1 MALAADHL
9 VCPACLDVCD
19 GHIHQC
25 PQGHLICS
33 ECDRSL
39 ASRTCPTCRGALPS
53 AEAPERNR
61 FAERMIAALPY
72 VCEHC
77 GAATTRGERTAHE
90 VECPGRPRVCAVRAY
105 SASHCPLS
113 SRSLARTRPN
123 HWHHSSFPLSQAA
136 WAGCGWT
143 GLRAGQPEHEAACVY
158 VSEVAP
164 LKARLADLEPRAQH
178 LQARGDAAVMPDRT
192 LYPNDS
198 NLWIALAPTRCRTRS
213 CRRALR
219 RWRRSRAASSPS
231 RLGRCRAGQETPRPP
246 PLQAWRRVRR
256 VGARAAGGVRAA
268 TAAGGRGRGRRHI

>member
-72 VCEHC
+72 
-77 GAATTRGERTAHE
+77 
-90 VECPGRPRVCAVRAY
+90 
-105 SASHCPLS
+105 
-113 SRSLARTRPN
+113 
-123 HWHHSSFPLSQAA
+123 AA

-178 LQARGDAAVMPDRT
+178 LQARGDAANEELQARVE
-192 LYPNDS
+192 
-198 NLWIALAPTRCRTRS
+198 ALASIP
-213 CRRALR
+213 
-219 RWRRSRAASSPS
+219 
-231 RLGRCRAGQETPRPP
+231 GRKQPQPPRP
-246 PLQAWRRVRR
+246 LQSRPRD
-256 VGARAAGGVRAA
+256 AA
-268 TAAGGRGRGRRHI
+268 TASAAGVEAGRRHI

>member
-19 GHIHQC
+19 GHIYQC

-105 SASHCPLS
+105 SAS
-113 SRSLARTRPN
+113 R
-123 HWHHSSFPLSQAA
+123 
-136 WAGCGWT
+136 
-143 GLRAGQPEHEAACVY
+143 V
-158 VSEVAP
+158 
-164 LKARLADLEPRAQH
+164 
-178 LQARGDAAVMPDRT
+178 
-192 LYPNDS
+192 
-198 NLWIALAPTRCRTRS
+198 
-213 CRRALR
+213 
-219 RWRRSRAASSPS
+219 
-231 RLGRCRAGQETPRPP
+231 P
-246 PLQAWRRVRR
+246 PLPIVVEKPR
-256 VGARAAGGVRAA
+256 
-268 TAAGGRGRGRRHI
+268 